1 MTENSSQK
9 NAADAGKTENE
20 EISFA
25 DLFEMEEN
33 SSVSRVGDVIMGT
46 IVGVVDDHVL
56 VDIGDKAESYIPLS
70 EFHTEGEEV
79 DVNIGD
85 SFEVFVEKRKEEGG
99 LLLSREKAIGIKVWE
114 EIAKIQADDGTID
127 GKIENRVKGGMSVDI
142 GVPAFLPYSQ
152 IDLRPV
158 KDLDALIGETFP
170 FKILKFN
177 RKRNNVVISR
187 RAILE
192 QEREKMRSEMRTNL
206 EEGMVVKGTVTN
218 ITDYGLF
225 IDLGGMDGLCHI
237 TDLSWGRV
245 SHPSKLYKVSDEID
259 VKILKYDKDS
269 DRVSLGIKQ
278 LRPDPWATV
287 TERYPVGSKTVGKVV
302 SITDYGVFVEIE
314 EGVEGLIHI
323 SEMTWSKKPR
333 HPSKLVAVSDE
344 IEVMVLN
351 IETETKRISL
361 GMKQLQPNPWDLV
374 SENYPVGSIIEGKI
388 KNITDFGIFIGIE
401 EGIDGLIH
409 VSDLSWTERIKHPTE
424 KYAKSDTIQAVVLKI
439 DRENERFSL
448 GVKQLEPDPWQAAL
462 NNYPSGA
469 IVEGKITNVTD
480 FGIFV
485 QLEEGVEGL
494 VHVSE
499 ISKEKINT
507 PVGMYNV
514 DDNLQVMVINVSSKD
529 RKIGLSIKALDSSSE
544 EGSAEDYKKKQA
556 SGPSTLGDLLKAAEA
571 EAAPEADAA
580 DADAA
585 PESEVEAEVAAEPE
599 ADATEAEAAPETDA
613 ADADAAPEP
622 EVETEAAE
630 PEADVAEAAAAPEPE
645 AEAEAAAPEAEA
657 ADAAVAPEQEVE
669 AEAAEPEADVAD
681 AAIAPEPEAKAEEAA
696 DDETE
701 AETTPEEDTS
711 ETEEDSDKE
720 KE

>member
-1 MTENSSQK
+1 MTENSTQK
-9 NAADAGKTENE
+9 NASTEGKKGSE
-20 EISFA
+20 EMSFA

-33 SSVSRVGDVIMGT
+33 SSVSKVGDVIMGT
-46 IVGVVDDHVL
+46 VVGVVDDHVL

-70 EFHTEGEEV
+70 EFRAEGEEKDIKV
-79 DVNIGD
+79 GD
-85 SFEVFVEKRKEEGG
+85 TFEVFVEKRKEEGG
-99 LLLSREKAIGIKVWE
+99 LQLSREKAIGIKVWE
-114 EIAKIQADDGTID
+114 EIAKIQAEDGTID

-158 KDLDALIGETFP
+158 KDLDALIGQTFP

-192 QEREKMRSEMRTNL
+192 KEREKMRADMRSSL
-206 EEGMVVKGTVTN
+206 EEGMVVEGTVTN

-245 SHPSKLYKVSDEID
+245 SHPAKLYKVGDEID
-259 VKILKYDKDS
+259 VKILKYDQES

-287 TERYPVGSKTVGKVV
+287 TERYPIGSKTVGKVV
-302 SITDYGVFVEIE
+302 SITDYGVFVELE

-344 IEVMVLN
+344 VEVMVLN

-361 GMKQLQPNPWDLV
+361 GMKQLHPNPWDLV

-424 KYAKSDTIQAVVLKI
+424 KYAKGDTIQAVVLKI

-448 GVKQLEPDPWQAAL
+448 GIKQLEPDPWQAAL
-462 NNYPSGA
+462 KNYPSGA

-499 ISKEKINT
+499 ISKEKITT

-514 DDNLQVMVINVSSKD
+514 GDNLQVKVINVSSKD
-529 RKIGLSIKALDSSSE
+529 RKIGLSIKALDEDSSDDSLQE
-544 EGSAEDYKKKQA
+544 YKKKQA
-556 SGPSTLGDLLKAAEA
+556 AGPATLGDLLKEEMESKETSSKATSEAEEAVEESDAAE
-571 EAAPEADAA
+571 
-580 DADAA
+580 
-585 PESEVEAEVAAEPE
+585 
-599 ADATEAEAAPETDA
+599 
-613 ADADAAPEP
+613 
-622 EVETEAAE
+622 
-630 PEADVAEAAAAPEPE
+630 E
-645 AEAEAAAPEAEA
+645 AEAEAGPE
-657 ADAAVAPEQEVE
+657 D
-669 AEAAEPEADVAD
+669 AEPETDED
-681 AAIAPEPEAKAEEAA
+681 KNEE
-696 DDETE
+696 
-701 AETTPEEDTS
+701 
-711 ETEEDSDKE
+711 
-720 KE
+720 

>member
-1 MTENSSQK
+1 MTENSTEK
-9 NAADAGKTENE
+9 NEAEVGMEGSEDM
-20 EISFA
+20 SFA
-25 DLFEMEEN
+25 DLFEQDEH
-33 SSVSRVGDVIMGT
+33 SSVAKEGDVIMGT
-46 IVGVVDDHVL
+46 IVGIVDNHVM
-56 VDIGDKAESYIPLS
+56 VDIGDKAESYVPLS
-70 EFHTEGEEV
+70 EFLTDGEKDEV
-79 DVNIGD
+79 NVGD
-85 SFEVFVEKRKEEGG
+85 SYEVFVEKRKEEGG

-158 KDLDALIGETFP
+158 KDLDALIGQTFP

-192 QEREKMRSEMRTNL
+192 KEREKMRDTMRTSL
-206 EEGMVVKGTVTN
+206 EEGMVVKGAVTN

-245 SHPSKLYKVSDEID
+245 SHPAKLYKVGDEID
-259 VKILKYDKDS
+259 VKILKYDQES

-278 LRPDPWATV
+278 LKPDPWATV
-287 TERYPVGSKTVGKVV
+287 DERYPIGSKTVGKVV
-302 SITDYGVFVEIE
+302 SITDYGVFIELE

-323 SEMTWSKKPR
+323 SEMTWSRKPR
-333 HPSKLVAVSDE
+333 HPSKIVAVGDE

-351 IETETKRISL
+351 IETESKRISL
-361 GMKQLQPNPWDLV
+361 GMKQLHQNPWDLV

-448 GVKQLEPDPWQAAL
+448 GIKQLEPDPWMAAL
-462 NNYPSGA
+462 NNYPGGA
-469 IVEGKITNVTD
+469 IVEGSITNVTD

-499 ISKEKINT
+499 ISKEKVAT

-514 DDNLQVMVINVSSKD
+514 GDKLKVKVINVSSKD
-529 RKIGLSIKALDSSSE
+529 RKIGLSIKALDEGSSE
-544 EGSAEDYKKKQA
+544 DSIQDYKKKQA
-556 SGPSTLGDLLKAAEA
+556 AGPSTIGDLLKTQMESKEEAAAPEEETAEAAPEEAAADAAPEEATAEVEAAPEEAAADTAAEEEPAAEAAPEEAEA
-571 EAAPEADAA
+571 EAAPEEDAAEAALEEDAA
-580 DADAA
+580 DAG
-585 PESEVEAEVAAEPE
+585 
-599 ADATEAEAAPETDA
+599 
-613 ADADAAPEP
+613 DADE
-622 EVETEAAE
+622 
-630 PEADVAEAAAAPEPE
+630 
-645 AEAEAAAPEAEA
+645 
-657 ADAAVAPEQEVE
+657 
-669 AEAAEPEADVAD
+669 
-681 AAIAPEPEAKAEEAA
+681 K
-696 DDETE
+696 
-701 AETTPEEDTS
+701 
-711 ETEEDSDKE
+711 DKE
-720 KE
+720 

>member
-1 MTENSSQK
+1 MTENSTQE
-9 NAADAGKTENE
+9 NAADAGKKDSE
-20 EISFA
+20 EMSFA

-33 SSVSRVGDVIMGT
+33 SSVSKVGDVIKGT
-46 IVGVVDDHVL
+46 VVGIVDDHVL

-70 EFHTEGEEV
+70 EFRTEGEEKEIK
-79 DVNIGD
+79 IGD
-85 SFEVFVEKRKEEGG
+85 AFEVFVEKRKEEGG
-99 LLLSREKAIGIKVWE
+99 LQLSREKAIGIKVWE

-127 GKIENRVKGGMSVDI
+127 GKIESRVKGGMSVDI

-158 KDLDALIGETFP
+158 KDLDALIGQSFP

-192 QEREKMRSEMRTNL
+192 KEREKMRADMRTSL

-245 SHPSKLYKVSDEID
+245 SHPAKLYKVGDDID
-259 VKILKYDKDS
+259 VKILKYDQES

-287 TERYPVGSKTVGKVV
+287 TERYPIGSKTVGKVV
-302 SITDYGVFVEIE
+302 SITDYGVFVELE

-333 HPSKLVAVSDE
+333 HPSKLVTVGDE
-344 IEVMVLN
+344 VEIMVLN
-351 IETETKRISL
+351 IETESKRISL
-361 GMKQLQPNPWDLV
+361 GMKQLHPNPWDLV

-424 KYAKSDTIQAVVLKI
+424 KYAKGDTIQAVVLKI

-448 GVKQLEPDPWQAAL
+448 GIKQLEPDPWQAAL
-462 NNYPSGA
+462 NNYPGGA

-499 ISKEKINT
+499 ISKEKITT

-514 DDNLQVMVINVSSKD
+514 GDSLKVKVINVSSKD
-529 RKIGLSIKALDSSSE
+529 RKIGLSVKAMDEDSGE
-544 EGSAEDYKKKQA
+544 DTLKDYKKKQA
-556 SGPSTLGDLLKAAEA
+556 AGPATIGDLLKEEMESKGTSSKA
-571 EAAPEADAA
+571 EAAPE
-580 DADAA
+580 
-585 PESEVEAEVAAEPE
+585 
-599 ADATEAEAAPETDA
+599 
-613 ADADAAPEP
+613 
-622 EVETEAAE
+622 
-630 PEADVAEAAAAPEPE
+630 
-645 AEAEAAAPEAEA
+645 EAEAAAE
-657 ADAAVAPEQEVE
+657 EVE
-669 AEAAEPEADVAD
+669 AAAEEAETAPEAAETA
-681 AAIAPEPEAKAEEAA
+681 AEEA
-696 DDETE
+696 ETAAEE
-701 AETTPEEDTS
+701 AETAAAEELEPADEADAEDAEA
-711 ETEEDSDKE
+711 ETDKD
-720 KE
+720 KD

>member
-1 MTENSSQK
+1 MTENSTQE
-9 NAADAGKTENE
+9 NAADAGKKDSE
-20 EISFA
+20 EMSFA

-33 SSVSRVGDVIMGT
+33 SSVSKVGDVIKGT
-46 IVGVVDDHVL
+46 VVGIVDDHVL

-70 EFHTEGEEV
+70 EFRTEGEEKEIK
-79 DVNIGD
+79 IGD
-85 SFEVFVEKRKEEGG
+85 AFEVFVEKRKEEGG
-99 LLLSREKAIGIKVWE
+99 LQLSREKAIGIKVWE

-127 GKIENRVKGGMSVDI
+127 GKIESRVKGGMSVDI

-158 KDLDALIGETFP
+158 KDLDALIGQSFP

-192 QEREKMRSEMRTNL
+192 KEREKMRADMRTSL

-245 SHPSKLYKVSDEID
+245 SHPAKLYKVGDDID
-259 VKILKYDKDS
+259 VKILKYDQES

-287 TERYPVGSKTVGKVV
+287 TERYPIGSKTVGKVV
-302 SITDYGVFVEIE
+302 SITDYGVFVELE

-333 HPSKLVAVSDE
+333 HPSKLVTVGDE
-344 IEVMVLN
+344 VEIMVLN
-351 IETETKRISL
+351 IETESKRISL
-361 GMKQLQPNPWDLV
+361 GMKQLHPNPWDLV

-424 KYAKSDTIQAVVLKI
+424 KYAKGDTIQAVVLKI

-448 GVKQLEPDPWQAAL
+448 GIKQLEPDPWQAAL
-462 NNYPSGA
+462 NNYPGGA

-499 ISKEKINT
+499 ISKEKITT

-514 DDNLQVMVINVSSKD
+514 GDSLKVKVINVSSKD
-529 RKIGLSIKALDSSSE
+529 RKIGLSVKAMDEDSGE
-544 EGSAEDYKKKQA
+544 DTLKDYKKKQA
-556 SGPSTLGDLLKAAEA
+556 AGPATIGDLLKEEMESKGTSSKA
-571 EAAPEADAA
+571 EAAPE
-580 DADAA
+580 
-585 PESEVEAEVAAEPE
+585 
-599 ADATEAEAAPETDA
+599 
-613 ADADAAPEP
+613 
-622 EVETEAAE
+622 
-630 PEADVAEAAAAPEPE
+630 
-645 AEAEAAAPEAEA
+645 EAEAAAEEAEA
-657 ADAAVAPEQEVE
+657 AAEEVE
-669 AEAAEPEADVAD
+669 AAAEE
-681 AAIAPEPEAKAEEAA
+681 
-696 DDETE
+696 
-701 AETTPEEDTS
+701 
-711 ETEEDSDKE
+711 
-720 KE
+720 

>member
-1 MTENSSQK
+1 MTENSTQE
-9 NAADAGKTENE
+9 NAADAGKKDSE
-20 EISFA
+20 EMSFA

-33 SSVSRVGDVIMGT
+33 SSVSKVGDVIKGT
-46 IVGVVDDHVL
+46 VVGIVDDHVL

-70 EFHTEGEEV
+70 EFRTEGEEKEIK
-79 DVNIGD
+79 IGD
-85 SFEVFVEKRKEEGG
+85 AFEVFVEKRKEEGG
-99 LLLSREKAIGIKVWE
+99 LQLSREKAIGIKVWE

-127 GKIENRVKGGMSVDI
+127 GKIESRVKGGMSVDI

-158 KDLDALIGETFP
+158 KDLDALIGQSFP

-192 QEREKMRSEMRTNL
+192 KEREKMRADMRTSL

-245 SHPSKLYKVSDEID
+245 SHPAKLYKVGDDID
-259 VKILKYDKDS
+259 VKILKYDQES

-287 TERYPVGSKTVGKVV
+287 TERYPIGSKTVGKVV
-302 SITDYGVFVEIE
+302 SITDYGVFVELE

-333 HPSKLVAVSDE
+333 HPSKLVTVGDE
-344 IEVMVLN
+344 VEIMVLN
-351 IETETKRISL
+351 IETESKRISL
-361 GMKQLQPNPWDLV
+361 GMKQLHPNPWDLV

-424 KYAKSDTIQAVVLKI
+424 KYAKGDTIQAVVLKI

-448 GVKQLEPDPWQAAL
+448 GIKQLEPDPWQAAL
-462 NNYPSGA
+462 NNYPGGA

-499 ISKEKINT
+499 ISKEKITT

-514 DDNLQVMVINVSSKD
+514 GDSLKVKVINVSSKD
-529 RKIGLSIKALDSSSE
+529 RKIGLSVKAMDEDSGE
-544 EGSAEDYKKKQA
+544 DTLKDYKKKQA
-556 SGPSTLGDLLKAAEA
+556 AGPATIGDLLKEEMESKGTSSKAEAAPEEAEAAAEEA
-571 EAAPEADAA
+571 EAAPE
-580 DADAA
+580 
-585 PESEVEAEVAAEPE
+585 EAETAVEE
-599 ADATEAEAAPETDA
+599 VEAAPEEAETAATEELEPADE
-613 ADADAAPEP
+613 ADAED
-622 EVETEAAE
+622 
-630 PEADVAEAAAAPEPE
+630 
-645 AEAEAAAPEAEA
+645 AEAE
-657 ADAAVAPEQEVE
+657 
-669 AEAAEPEADVAD
+669 
-681 AAIAPEPEAKAEEAA
+681 
-696 DDETE
+696 T
-701 AETTPEEDTS
+701 
-711 ETEEDSDKE
+711 DKD
-720 KE
+720 KD